1 MEMKKPESNNGMTIP
16 DYAIER
22 IARRMLPM
30 IQNYYE
36 SEEGQQ
42 ELKEWKEQN
51 TSEHTKKTE

>member
-1 MEMKKPESNNGMTIP
+1 MAKKTDYGNDMIIP

-42 ELKEWKEQN
+42 ELIEWKEQN
-51 TSEHTKKTE
+51 SSEQTTTIE

>member
-1 MEMKKPESNNGMTIP
+1 
-16 DYAIER
+16 
-22 IARRMLPM
+22 MLPM

-51 TSEHTKKTE
+51 SSEEISKTE

>member
-1 MEMKKPESNNGMTIP
+1 MEKKNQENGNGMIIP

-22 IARRMLPM
+22 IARCMLPL
-30 IQNYYE
+30 IQKHYE

-51 TSEHTKKTE
+51 SSEQISKTE